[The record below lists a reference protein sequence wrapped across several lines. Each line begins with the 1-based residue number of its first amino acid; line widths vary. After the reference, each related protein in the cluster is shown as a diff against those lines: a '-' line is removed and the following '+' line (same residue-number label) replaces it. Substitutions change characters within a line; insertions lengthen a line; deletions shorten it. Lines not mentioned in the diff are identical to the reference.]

1 MSSLEINKYVA
12 AVLLAGVIAMTAGF
26 VSKLMI
32 HPTAPDEPVYLAAA
46 TTGDTGGAADAA
58 PAGPE
63 PILALLASAD
73 VAAGEKGAKK
83 CTACHTFEEGG
94 AQKIG
99 PNLYD
104 IVGRQVAAVGGF
116 GYSQA
121 LQDRA
126 SDSWDYDNL
135 NAFLAKPKDWAPGTK
150 MSFAGI
156 KKPGDRA
163 AMVAYLRSLSASPA
177 PLPSEEDI
185 AAASAEGESMAEEAE
200 SMVEKVVEAASE
212 AAEDATE
219 MAEEAAEA
227 VTEAASEAAEGA
239 TEMAEEAAE
248 GAAAAAASA
257 TAAVQEA
264 AESAS
269 TAVQE
274 ATESATTAVQQATEG
289 ASSEAA
295 STAASTQQA
304 AAETG
309 SGLGPQIAAADPD
322 LAKKVSRKCT
332 VCHTFEQGGKNKLGP
347 NLYGVIGRN
356 VASVEGFKYSSA
368 FQEKSGE
375 TWTYEALDAFLTKP
389 KDWAK
394 GNKMTFVGLRKEN
407 ERAAIIAFLRTYH
420 DDPPALPE

>member
-1 MSSLEINKYVA
+1 MSSLELNKIAA
-12 AVLLAGVIAMTAGF
+12 AVLLAGVVAMTAGF
-26 VSKLMI
+26 VSKLMV
-32 HPTAPDEPVYLAAA
+32 HPSAPDEPVYLAAA
-46 TTGDTGGAADAA
+46 TVGDSGGAADAA

-135 NAFLAKPKDWAPGTK
+135 NQFLAKPKDWAPGTK

-185 AAASAEGESMAEEAE
+185 AAASAEGESMADEAE
-200 SMVEKVVEAASE
+200 SMVEKVVEAAEE
-212 AAEDATE
+212 AAEEATE
-219 MAEEAAEA
+219 MAEEAAA
-227 VTEAASEAAEGA
+227 
-239 TEMAEEAAE
+239 

-304 AAETG
+304 AADTG

-332 VCHTFEQGGKNKLGP
+332 ACHTFEQGGKNKIGP

-356 VASVEGFKYSSA
+356 VAAVEGFKYSSA
-368 FQEKSGE
+368 FQAKSGE
-375 TWTYEALDAFLTKP
+375 VWTYEALDAFLTKP

-394 GNKMTFVGLRKEN
+394 GNKMTFVGLRKEDD
-407 ERAAIIAFLRTYH
+407 RAAIIAFLRTYH